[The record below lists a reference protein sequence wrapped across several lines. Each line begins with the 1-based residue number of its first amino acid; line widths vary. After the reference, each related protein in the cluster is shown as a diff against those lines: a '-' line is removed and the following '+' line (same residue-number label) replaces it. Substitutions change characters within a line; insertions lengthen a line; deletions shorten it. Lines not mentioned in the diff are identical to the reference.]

1 MTPNAARLLVM
12 LVAMATV
19 ATAHAKTT
27 DRDQNMRVTS
37 NSSDCSAGDGPCIL
51 TGNVHIVQGTLDIQ
65 STRAEVNRSQDGDVD
80 TVKLTGGPVKLKQ
93 QNDDGGWMTATA
105 DRIDYGMSND
115 TVTLI
120 GNANVQQP
128 EKGSITGGRIV
139 YNTRSGQ
146 VQSGAAAGDKGQVV
160 MTFPPK
166 KKGPAKPGAAA
177 ADKPQND
184 AQDKK

>member
-1 MTPNAARLLVM
+1 MNPNAARLLAM
-12 LVAMATV
+12 LLAMAPI
-19 ATAHAKTT
+19 AIAAAKTT
-27 DRDQNMRVTS
+27 DRDQSMRVTS
-37 NSSDCSAGDGPCIL
+37 SSSDCSAGDGPCIL

-65 STRAEVNRSQDGDVD
+65 STRAEVNRSKDGDVD

-105 DRIDYGMSND
+105 DRVDYAMTD
-115 TVTLI
+115 ETVTLI

-128 EKGSITGGRIV
+128 EKGSIVGGRIV

-146 VQSGAAAGDKGQVV
+146 VQSGAAAGDKGPVV

-166 KKGPAKPGAAA
+166 KKGPAKADAAP
-177 ADKPQND
+177 ADKPQ
-184 AQDKK
+184 DKK